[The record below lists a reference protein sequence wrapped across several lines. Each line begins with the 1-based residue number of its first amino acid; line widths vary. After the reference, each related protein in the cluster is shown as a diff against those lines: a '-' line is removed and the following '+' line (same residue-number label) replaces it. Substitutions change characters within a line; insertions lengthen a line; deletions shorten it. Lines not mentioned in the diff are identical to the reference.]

1 MDDNFRATLMRTL
14 IYIGIL
20 SGGLALGWL
29 LPNEFVP
36 QSWRIPLAAFLIG
49 AGIALAVAAFW

>member
-1 MDDNFRATLMRTL
+1 MINQGHSHAGTN
-14 IYIGIL
+14 I
-20 SGGLALGWL
+20 SGGFVLGWL

-49 AGIALAVAAFW
+49 VGIALAVLALW

>member
-1 MDDNFRATLMRTL
+1 MRVL